1 MKIAVNAISMKS
13 GGGITYLSNLLRAL
27 VEIDLNNQYLII
39 VPDRLSAPLPPS
51 GPRCRIRFVK
61 IPFQSTLLRILY
73 EQIVIPCLVWK
84 DRVDLLYSP
93 ADIASL
99 IAPCPVVL
107 GIQNPNLYTSLKL
120 SWPIAYRIHFAFLRF
135 MAVISLRRAK
145 RIIVLTDSFRK
156 DLAES
161 VDLRGKEVAI
171 IPHGIS
177 PDFSSWKREKIS
189 SENGYLL
196 TVSNIYRYKN
206 VLNLIRAYNRLMI
219 AGTVGGRKLYV
230 AGDSVDPQYQEQ
242 IEQYISDH
250 KLEEMVFM
258 PGGRPHEKMPEIY
271 AGASLFIFP
280 SYLETFGFPP
290 LEAMASGLPV
300 IAAEIEVTRENLED
314 AALYFDQFSVG
325 DLMGKIT
332 RVFEDSILRERM
344 IEKGR
349 ARTATFTWNE
359 SARKTLEAFKAAVN

>member
-39 VPDRLSAPLPPS
+39 VPDRLSVPLPPS
-51 GPRCRIRFVK
+51 GPRCRIKFVK
-61 IPFQSTLLRILY
+61 IPFRSTILRILY
-73 EQIVIPCLVWK
+73 EQIMIPFLIRK
-84 DRVDLLYSP
+84 HGVDVLYSP

-99 IAPCPVVL
+99 LAPCPVVL
-107 GIQNPNLYTSLKL
+107 GIQNPNLYTDLKL
-120 SWPIAYRIHFAFLRF
+120 SWPIAHRVHFAFLRW
-135 MAVISLRRAK
+135 MALLSLRRAD

-156 DLAES
+156 ELAVS

-171 IPHGIS
+171 IPHGIN
-177 PDFSSWKREKIS
+177 PDFSSRKRENIS
-189 SENGYLL
+189 LESGYLL
-196 TVSNIYRYKN
+196 TVSNLYRYKN
-206 VLNLIRAYNRLMI
+206 VLTVIKAYHRLLSD
-219 AGTVGGRKLYV
+219 GSVGGRKLYIV
-230 AGDSVDPQYQEQ
+230 GDSVDSQYQDQ
-242 IEQYISDH
+242 IESYITRH
-250 KLEEMVFM
+250 KLEDMVLLL
-258 PGGRPHEKMPEIY
+258 GYRPHEEMPGIY
-271 AGASLFIFP
+271 GGAALFIFP